1 MALEFSFVNIPL
13 FSLICLAYVAPLS
26 FHQND
31 SLPCSLHS
39 IVLAV
44 YVTFLLLLRRFS
56 RVRLCATPQMAAHQ
70 APLSP
75 GFSRQEHWSGLP
87 FPSPLSYLSLFSQ
100 LEMLF
105 FQLLQI
111 ADSHCIWY
119 IRKKKRK
126 SGDFPGGPVVKTSP
140 FNAGGAGQIPDW
152 KAKIPYA
159 LQQKNQKHKNRS
171 NIVTNSIKDLKND
184 PQDSL
189 KKGGGIINP
198 PPLPAQASRNTP
210 QKPLPKGHI
219 SLECES
225 QFCLLLSGLL
235 SYLTTFLTSFPSWV
249 KQGEVPDQCFF
260 HNGGSSPC
268 TSHCLETLLAVTTL
282 CGQQPTHCTE
292 TRRVALCLQC
302 TGQATMTEG
311 SSSPKCH

>member
-119 IRKKKRK
+119 IRKKKENQGT
-126 SGDFPGGPVVKTSP
+126 SLVVQWLRLRLSMQGVRVRSQIGKPRSHMPCNKRTKNIKTE
-140 FNAGGAGQIPDW
+140 AI
-152 KAKIPYA
+152 
-159 LQQKNQKHKNRS
+159 L
-171 NIVTNSIKDLKND
+171 
-184 PQDSL
+184 
-189 KKGGGIINP
+189 
-198 PPLPAQASRNTP
+198 
-210 QKPLPKGHI
+210 
-219 SLECES
+219 
-225 QFCLLLSGLL
+225 
-235 SYLTTFLTSFPSWV
+235 
-249 KQGEVPDQCFF
+249 
-260 HNGGSSPC
+260 
-268 TSHCLETLLAVTTL
+268 
-282 CGQQPTHCTE
+282 
-292 TRRVALCLQC
+292 
-302 TGQATMTEG
+302 
-311 SSSPKCH
+311 